1 MTVSNNITI
10 IENIRI
16 FLIFNSPFIK
26 GIAPLDLYLSKMIK
40 SFIKMDNKNLFRAL
54 SCETRIKIMKILLQK
69 EIHLSELA
77 KEIGISIPV
86 TLRHVN
92 ILLDCKLIKKRVI
105 GNVHLLSANMEV
117 LDTILEPFIEE
128 SVVEINKNDNLF
140 NALQQLP
147 GVEIKR
153 VGDNQFITSI
163 NGEKGYYIY
172 EVDGDSPKISIDKF
186 KAKKDINLNLK
197 KLVSIN
203 KKKIKVKIKE

>member
-1 MTVSNNITI
+1 
-10 IENIRI
+10 
-16 FLIFNSPFIK
+16 
-26 GIAPLDLYLSKMIK
+26 
-40 SFIKMDNKNLFRAL
+40 MDNKNLFKAL
-54 SCETRIKIMKILLQK
+54 SCETRIKIIKILLQR

-92 ILLDCKLIKKRVI
+92 ILLECELIKKRVI
-105 GNVHLLSANMEV
+105 GNVHLFSANMEI
-117 LDTILEPFIEE
+117 LDNILEPFTEE

-147 GVEIKR
+147 GVEVKR

-172 EVDGDSPKISIDKF
+172 EVDGKSPKISIDKF
-186 KAKKDINLNLK
+186 KTKQDITLNLK
-197 KLVSIN
+197 KLVSVN
-203 KKKIKVKIKE
+203 KKKIKIKVKD